1 MPPPIVALFGYE
13 ASTFTIKIRHV
24 LRLKQIPY
32 TFVTVPSMMPRPLL
46 RDNFHLTYRKI
57 PVLAIGREIYCDT
70 SLICEA
76 LEHFFPESEGYKTL
90 YPTANDGRNYRALI
104 RGFASYWTDRP
115 LFRITCGLMPASIW
129 RSSFGTDRAQL
140 IGHKLDPDKLERK
153 LPENL
158 SRLDQQLSM
167 LEPLFTDTDGPWI
180 FSTKAPSMA
189 DISVYY
195 QLLWGSDI
203 SSGRLVSN
211 LTAGGASDTELEGAT
226 PVFNAQRY
234 PGISAWYRRM
244 QRFFEEL
251 PPMEDKSTSFESV
264 LEQMKKAPTLGKK
277 SMLLPTPKPAYADL
291 DAKNGLTEGALVS
304 VVPDD
309 TGRDEYVDL
318 SCLSELIANI
328 LQSHDR
334 FSGCSVPG
342 GGGYQATTA

>member
-1 MPPPIVALFGYE
+1 MASPIVALFGYE
-13 ASTFTIKIRHV
+13 SSTFTIKVRHV

-57 PVLAIGREIYCDT
+57 PVLAIGRDIYCDT

-76 LEHFFPESEGYKTL
+76 LEHFFPKSEGYNSL
-90 YPTANDGRNYRALI
+90 YPSAADGRNYRPLI

-115 LFRITCGLMPASIW
+115 LFRVTCGLMPASIW

-158 SRLDQQLSM
+158 LRLDMQLSM
-167 LEPLFTDTDGPWI
+167 LEPLFAETEGPWI
-180 FSTKAPSMA
+180 FSTSAPSMA

-203 SSGRLVSN
+203 AAGRLVSN
-211 LTAGGASDTELEGAT
+211 LTNGGASDTELEGAS

-234 PGISAWYRRM
+234 PGVWAWYRRV
-244 QRFFEEL
+244 QNYFDGL
-251 PPMEDKSTSFESV
+251 PPMEDKTTPIESV
-264 LEQMKKAPTLGKK
+264 IEQMKKAPNLGKK
-277 SMLLPTPKPAYADL
+277 SLLLPTPRSTHVEL
-291 DAKNGLTEGALVS
+291 DNKTGLTEGSLVS
-304 VVPDD
+304 VTPDD
-309 TGRDEYVDL
+309 TGRDE
-318 SCLSELIANI
+318 
-328 LQSHDR
+328 
-334 FSGCSVPG
+334 
-342 GGGYQATTA
+342 